1 MHYGTKSKLK
11 EQEFIMGNNGSLRRL
26 ELPLRAVDMGLAVKD
41 GVREVRFNL
50 RRGAR
55 GLVHDAQAAANSL
68 SPVSGP
74 LALFG
79 ESVERAMCTTAR
91 LLRTVDRAAVDL
103 LSSDGAYRALE
114 VPLRSSATYFENGVD
129 AGSLRLFTQDHYW
142 RYRHWLA
149 MKGRADVF
157 VREQGIERAGR
168 QFGGERPSVGES
180 EADRFTRLAHAI
192 LALGQSDIVVAATA
206 SEHERVDA
214 TTELAWQAAVC
225 TVLAGEIALG
235 WPELAPKEQTNTAL
249 MLADE
254 IVAATRQAWGL
265 DLSTGASE
273 AGLSRWLNFTLRH
286 V

>member
-1 MHYGTKSKLK
+1 MET
-11 EQEFIMGNNGSLRRL
+11 NNSLPRPDLPRRAL
-26 ELPLRAVDMGLAVKD
+26 DMGLAVKD

-50 RRGAR
+50 RREAR
-55 GLVHDAQAAANSL
+55 RLVQDAQAAVSNL
-68 SPVSGP
+68 SPASGP

-79 ESVERAMCTTAR
+79 EPVERAMCTTAR

-103 LSSDGAYRALE
+103 LSSDGAFRAFE
-114 VPLRSSATYFENGVD
+114 VPLRSSATYFESGEE

-157 VREQGIERAGR
+157 VREQGIERAGQ
-168 QFGGERPSVGES
+168 QFGAERSTAGDS
-180 EADRFTRLAHAI
+180 EADADRFRRLAQAI
-192 LALGQSDIVVAATA
+192 QALAQSDILVTAPA
-206 SEHERVDA
+206 SEEKRIG
-214 TTELAWQAAVC
+214 TTAELAWQAAAC

-235 WPELAPKEQTNTAL
+235 RPELAPKQQTNTAL

-254 IVAATRQAWGL
+254 IVAASQQAWGL
-265 DLSTGASE
+265 DFALGAS
-273 AGLSRWLNFTLRH
+273 AADLTGWLKFALRH